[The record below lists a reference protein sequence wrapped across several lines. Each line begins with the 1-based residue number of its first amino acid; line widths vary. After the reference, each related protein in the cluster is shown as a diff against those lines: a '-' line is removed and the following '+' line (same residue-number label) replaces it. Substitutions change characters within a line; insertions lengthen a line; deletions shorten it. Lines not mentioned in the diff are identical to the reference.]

1 MDSTTRPTWTILRAM
16 SAARG
21 ERWSHYLPKAPG
33 LRDSGLAC
41 LGAGEQASQVAVTRR
56 RTLSSHALVVITEGS
71 GFFRAAAVETPV
83 VSPAWFWLFPGVW
96 HEYGPGASGWT
107 EHWIL
112 FEGIATRAYA
122 AYGAWD
128 QTRPLESGQLSPD
141 ELRACFSALRAAT
154 ATPSRYGQ
162 LLAASVVHRLVGATV
177 AARAP
182 GTPRSAVQALV
193 DGSAE
198 TLTVAERAAQLG
210 ISQRQLRTEVLA
222 ATGLTP
228 HELVL
233 RTRLARAQEL
243 LAESGLT
250 VSEIAAQVG
259 YDDPAFFS
267 RLFVRRVGM
276 SPTTF
281 RRQQQRHQP

>member
-1 MDSTTRPTWTILRAM
+1 MA
-16 SAARG
+16 AARVQ
-21 ERWSHYLPKAPG
+21 RWSHYLPKAPG
-33 LRDSGLAC
+33 LRDTGLAC
-41 LGAGEQASQVAVTRR
+41 LGAGEHRGQVAKTHRR
-56 RTLSSHALVVITEGS
+56 ALSSHALVVITEGT
-71 GFFRAAAVETPV
+71 GFFRDPAVRSPV
-83 VSPAWFWLFPGVW
+83 ASPAWFWLFPGVW

-128 QTRPLESGQLSPD
+128 QISPVESGQLPPD
-141 ELRACFSALRAAT
+141 ELRSCFSALRAAT
-154 ATPSRYGQ
+154 ATPSRYKQ
-162 LLAASVVHRLVGATV
+162 VLAATLVHRLVGATV

-182 GTPRSAVQALV
+182 RKPRTAVQALI

-198 TLTVAERAAQLG
+198 TLSVAERAAQLG
-210 ISQRQLRTEVLA
+210 ISEAQLRTEVLA

-259 YDDPAFFS
+259 YDDPAYLS

-281 RRQQQRHQP
+281 RQQQHFR